1 MCIIDALTLKNSHLS
16 SQVVD
21 LNIEVQC
28 ICNTNVLRT
37 FQGQVERYRRRGG
50 VIV

>member
-16 SQVVD
+16 LQVVV
-21 LNIEVQC
+21 LNFEVQC

-37 FQGQVERYRRRGG
+37 FQ
-50 VIV
+50 